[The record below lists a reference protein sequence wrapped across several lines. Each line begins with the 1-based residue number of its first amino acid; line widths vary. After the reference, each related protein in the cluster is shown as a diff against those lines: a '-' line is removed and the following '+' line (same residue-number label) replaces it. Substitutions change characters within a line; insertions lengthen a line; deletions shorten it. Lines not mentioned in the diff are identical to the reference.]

1 MATQKHVRFAD
12 GTKLYDG
19 ASLAPSL
26 FCDSILSYIRNS
38 KSAEEIFNI
47 ACNNSS
53 LEFFID
59 ELIHIKDRLEHMSE
73 LMDVSQML
81 ALFGA
86 TDVTMEKVEA
96 VPIARYGA
104 RSYPHK
110 LTVAHLP
117 HINLL
122 FRQLMMAFYNNQ

>member
-1 MATQKHVRFAD
+1 MTTQKHVIFVE

-19 ASLAPSL
+19 ASPAPSL
-26 FCDSILSYIRNS
+26 FCDLLLSYMKNS
-38 KSAEEIFNI
+38 KSAEEILEI
-47 ACNNSS
+47 AHAN
-53 LEFFID
+53 LALDFFIE
-59 ELIHIKDRLEHMSE
+59 ELIYIKDRLEHMSE
-73 LMDVSQML
+73 LMDVAQML

-86 TDVTMEKVEA
+86 TDVTMEKVGA
-96 VPIARYGA
+96 VPIARHGA

-122 FRQLMMAFYNNQ
+122 FRQLMMAFYSHQ